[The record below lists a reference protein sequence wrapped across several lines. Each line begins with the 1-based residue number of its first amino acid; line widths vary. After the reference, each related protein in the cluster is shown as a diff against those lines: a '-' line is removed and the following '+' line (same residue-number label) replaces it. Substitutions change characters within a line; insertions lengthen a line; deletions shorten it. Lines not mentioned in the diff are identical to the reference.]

1 MTKLL
6 LAGAA
11 ALGMMTC
18 AAMAQTTTLQST
30 TTTAPTPLAVPA
42 GTLSTTSSEKSVGVD
57 GTRTD
62 STKTTYGN
70 TNGVA
75 SDSVTKTTTY
85 PQPSAVTTTSDTT
98 TTKTQ

>member
-1 MTKLL
+1 MTKFL

-18 AAMAQTTTLQST
+18 AAMAQTSTSQTT
-30 TTTAPTPLAVPA
+30 TTTAPTPLSMPA
-42 GTLSTTSSEKSVGVD
+42 GTLSTTATEKSVGVD
-57 GTRTD
+57 GTRTN

-85 PQPSAVTTTSDTT
+85 PPAAVSTTSETT

>member
-1 MTKLL
+1 MTRFL
-6 LAGAA
+6 LAGAT
-11 ALGMMTC
+11 ALGMLTG
-18 AAMAQTTTLQST
+18 AAMAQTTTSQST
-30 TTTAPTPLAVPA
+30 ITTAPTPLVVPA
-42 GTLSTTSSEKSVGVD
+42 GTLSTTSTVKSVGID

-85 PQPSAVTTTSDTT
+85 PAPVAVTTTSDTT

>member
-1 MTKLL
+1 MTKFL
-6 LAGAA
+6 LAGAVV
-11 ALGMMTC
+11 LVTMTG
-18 AAMAQTTTLQST
+18 AAMAQTTTSQTT
-30 TTTAPTPLAVPA
+30 TTTAPTPLVVPA
-42 GTLSTTSSEKSVGVD
+42 GTLSTTSTVKSVDID

-85 PQPSAVTTTSDTT
+85 PPPAPVTTTSETT